1 MLASGAVLS
10 ESEWPGSDDN
20 NNNNVCPGMHSPPR
34 PSHWSAGENGE
45 FSLVK
50 RDKMVTI
57 VSCAVQPHYWFYFY
71 VSSRKSATNMEQI
84 LQNKKK
90 QKSHAQLH

>member
-1 MLASGAVLS
+1 MA
-10 ESEWPGSDDN
+10 WPGSDDN
-20 NNNNVCPGMHSPPR
+20 NNNNVLACTPR
-34 PSHWSAGENGE
+34 PAPLTLTSHWSAGENGD